1 MDEYVDRFA
10 LRDALYDADA
20 ITMRG
25 VKIINQFPTAV
36 DTATVQWI
44 PVTERLPDTFRT
56 VIVCR
61 ENVKGEFVVEQGFKD
76 VGDWWKVYG
85 TRTKKVTHWMPLPEP
100 PEAEAAL
107 EGGGN
112 NA

>member
-36 DTATVQWI
+36 DAV
-44 PVTERLPDTFRT
+44 PVVRCKDCKHMEIDRGGRFCHVWGGYNGMGDDGFCNYGER
-56 VIVCR
+56 
-61 ENVKGEFVVEQGFKD
+61 K
-76 VGDWWKVYG
+76 
-85 TRTKKVTHWMPLPEP
+85 
-100 PEAEAAL
+100 
-107 EGGGN
+107 EG
-112 NA
+112 AD